1 MNHIIK
7 ILHSCANK
15 WDGWANRAEG
25 DKFLFT
31 WKLPD
36 IEENDSEEN

>member
-1 MNHIIK
+1 VLIN
-7 ILHSCANK
+7 
-15 WDGWANRAEG
+15 DFGWANRAEG

-36 IEENDSEEN
+36 VEENDSEEN